1 MIEIVD
7 LHPLFFLDSRT
18 RIMALDSGRSAMVMK
33 QMGRQVASSGD
44 VLMTPAEVA
53 ALFRV
58 SPKTVA
64 RWSRAGKLTALRTLG
79 GHRRFRVEEVKALRA
94 EVDNRYD
101 GEHAAT

>member
-1 MIEIVD
+1 MVI
-7 LHPLFFLDSRT
+7 SNMR
-18 RIMALDSGRSAMVMK
+18 RSAS
-33 QMGRQVASSGD
+33 AGD

-79 GHRRFRVEEVKALRA
+79 GHRRFRVEEVQALRA
-94 EVDNRYD
+94 EVENRF
-101 GEHAAT
+101 EEEVVAQ

>member
-1 MIEIVD
+1 
-7 LHPLFFLDSRT
+7 
-18 RIMALDSGRSAMVMK
+18 MVIG
-33 QMGRQVASSGD
+33 QMGRTVASSSGD

-79 GHRRFRVEEVKALRA
+79 GHRRFRVEEVQALRQ
-94 EVDNRYD
+94 EVDQRFD
-101 GEHAAT
+101 HTTTST

>member
-1 MIEIVD
+1 
-7 LHPLFFLDSRT
+7 
-18 RIMALDSGRSAMVMK
+18 MVMGS
-33 QMGRQVASSGD
+33 QVGRPVASSGD

-79 GHRRFRVEEVKALRA
+79 GHRRFRVEEVQALRK
-94 EVDNRYD
+94 EVDDRFD
-101 GEHAAT
+101 SATASS

>member
-1 MIEIVD
+1 MVIGQV
-7 LHPLFFLDSRT
+7 
-18 RIMALDSGRSAMVMK
+18 GRP
-33 QMGRQVASSGD
+33 VASSGD

-79 GHRRFRVEEVKALRA
+79 GHRRFRVEEVQALRQ
-94 EVDNRYD
+94 EVDQRFD
-101 GEHAAT
+101 HTGSSS

>member
-1 MIEIVD
+1 
-7 LHPLFFLDSRT
+7 
-18 RIMALDSGRSAMVMK
+18 MVMSK
-33 QMGRQVASSGD
+33 LRHSASAGD

-79 GHRRFRVEEVKALRA
+79 GHRRFRVDEVQALRA
-94 EVDNRYD
+94 EVDERYV
-101 GEHAAT
+101 EEAHSNN

>member
-1 MIEIVD
+1 MVIGQV
-7 LHPLFFLDSRT
+7 
-18 RIMALDSGRSAMVMK
+18 GRP
-33 QMGRQVASSGD
+33 VASSGD

-79 GHRRFRVEEVKALRA
+79 GHRRFRVEEVQALRQ
-94 EVDNRYD
+94 EVDQRFD
-101 GEHAAT
+101 HTGAST

>member
-1 MIEIVD
+1 
-7 LHPLFFLDSRT
+7 
-18 RIMALDSGRSAMVMK
+18 MVMRDMRP
-33 QMGRQVASSGD
+33 QSASTGG

-79 GHRRFRVEEVKALRA
+79 GHRRFRVEEVQALRA
-94 EVDNRYD
+94 EVDQRFHP
-101 GEHAAT
+101 EHSDN